1 MTQDFTLEIPP
12 GAKTR
17 YAAGPYDQ
25 ATGTPQYTLEV
36 SIPTHIRSQVEVKQ
50 FLLQGAGGLTWGWDI
65 RNKST
70 WPAFI
75 IAKRDGVLLTL

>member
-1 MTQDFTLEIPP
+1 MTQDFTLELSPE
-12 GAKTR
+12 AKTR
-17 YAAGPYDQ
+17 YVAGPYDQ
-25 ATGTPQYTLEV
+25 ASAIPKYTIEV
-36 SIPTHIRSQVEVKQ
+36 SIATHVRSQVEVKQ

-75 IAKRDGVLLTL
+75 VARKDGVLLHL